1 MSRSAPSSSRLF
13 ILNEELEML
22 FATVP
27 KLTNEEHEEW
37 CEMAKMILKV
47 AVPPNTI
54 YGEVSMSFAVRW
66 KNVLDGVW
74 HFVDKD
80 GNYHNVVYNKDL
92 DKPAIVAGWTT
103 LREYVMDAWGTLVD
117 CPSEQQFDEWLK
129 KFEMSSKDVISVS
142 KDTDYV
148 IEIKADAASRSND
161 DVVSQ
166 TDRITSTRKTW
177 TTPNYGVLKIAIAD
191 EGEQRDK
198 PTWTVDATPKEKGFR
213 NLFWKQK
220 FEEYPQ
226 AMRAVC
232 MFNQRFEHIGICQS
246 QRQFQSPLHLRYGC
260 SVQVT
265 LALMLTI
272 FLIVPFVLYS
282 TRVKRL
288 LRSICLRDRF
298 VHTQLIADANSFHP
312 SQT

>member
-1 MSRSAPSSSRLF
+1 MESAYRAWLREKRDRSTPEE
-13 ILNEELEML
+13 LNELCRELQTPLGTTKWQDFKEYAPYCVLNML
-22 FATVP
+22 KQLEEFDKAV
-27 KLTNEEHEEW
+27 KLSYQHHGKLPLWWVNLDEEERDDLAAFLSGACQTTQSTNDECMEVTQ
-37 CEMAKMILKV
+37 AKKEDKIV
-47 AVPPNTI
+47 DINTFCNRDI
-54 YGEVSMSFAVRW
+54 SVSE
-66 KNVLDGVW
+66 K
-74 HFVDKD
+74 
-80 GNYHNVVYNKDL
+80 
-92 DKPAIVAGWTT
+92 
-103 LREYVMDAWGTLVD
+103 
-117 CPSEQQFDEWLK
+117 
-129 KFEMSSKDVISVS
+129 SSKDVISVS

-272 FLIVPFVLYS
+272 FLIERNRMRTEVITIQIESMPIS
-282 TRVKRL
+282 KA
-288 LRSICLRDRF
+288 RSI
-298 VHTQLIADANSFHP
+298 
-312 SQT
+312 

>member
-1 MSRSAPSSSRLF
+1 MESAYRAWLREKRDRSTPEE
-13 ILNEELEML
+13 LNELCRELQTPL
-22 FATVP
+22 G
-27 KLTNEEHEEW
+27 KLPLWWVNLDEEERDDLAAFLSGACQTTQSTNDECMEVTQ
-37 CEMAKMILKV
+37 AKKEDKIV
-47 AVPPNTI
+47 DINTFCNRDI
-54 YGEVSMSFAVRW
+54 SVSE
-66 KNVLDGVW
+66 K
-74 HFVDKD
+74 
-80 GNYHNVVYNKDL
+80 
-92 DKPAIVAGWTT
+92 
-103 LREYVMDAWGTLVD
+103 
-117 CPSEQQFDEWLK
+117 
-129 KFEMSSKDVISVS
+129 SSKDVISVS

-272 FLIVPFVLYS
+272 FLIGNSKITSMLVI
-282 TRVKRL
+282 VKKLSIQSQFL
-288 LRSICLRDRF
+288 LSFSSHCKRCSIPNHLPK
-298 VHTQLIADANSFHP
+298 P
-312 SQT
+312 SH

>member
-1 MSRSAPSSSRLF
+1 MESAYRAWLREKRDRSTPEE
-13 ILNEELEML
+13 LNELCRELQTPL
-22 FATVP
+22 G
-27 KLTNEEHEEW
+27 KLPLWWVNLDEEERDDLAAFLSGACQTTQSTNDECMEVTQ
-37 CEMAKMILKV
+37 AKKEDKIV
-47 AVPPNTI
+47 DINTFCNRDI
-54 YGEVSMSFAVRW
+54 SVSE
-66 KNVLDGVW
+66 K
-74 HFVDKD
+74 
-80 GNYHNVVYNKDL
+80 
-92 DKPAIVAGWTT
+92 
-103 LREYVMDAWGTLVD
+103 
-117 CPSEQQFDEWLK
+117 
-129 KFEMSSKDVISVS
+129 SSKDVISVS

-272 FLIVPFVLYS
+272 FLIERNRMRTEVITIQIESMPIS
-282 TRVKRL
+282 KA
-288 LRSICLRDRF
+288 RSI
-298 VHTQLIADANSFHP
+298 
-312 SQT
+312 